1 MDLSFGSKERCRI
14 GFFGLT
20 QPEPRGSDRVSM
32 AVLKLHSSTNRSF
45 NMTIENTNERSA
57 TSIPDGDAP
66 HQHDKH
72 KGPHRAR
79 RYGAAVI
86 ACVALLG
93 FGAVAGA
100 GAISMMRPSVE
111 MAPMTPVAIS
121 SMPDWGLVTVKGK
134 VVEVFGN
141 KFVVE
146 DPSGRALIE
155 TGPSGEGGKLVA
167 LDEIVSVQGRFENGF
182 IHATYLTRADG
193 KTETLGPAG
202 GPPHGKGPGWMRHI
216 AG

>member
-1 MDLSFGSKERCRI
+1 
-14 GFFGLT
+14 
-20 QPEPRGSDRVSM
+20 
-32 AVLKLHSSTNRSF
+32 
-45 NMTIENTNERSA
+45 MTIENTNEPTS
-57 TSIPDGDAP
+57 TSIPHADAP
-66 HQHDKH
+66 HAHDKH
-72 KGPHRAR
+72 KGPHRR
-79 RYGAAVI
+79 RRFGAALV
-86 ACVALLG
+86 ASVALLG

-100 GAISMMRPSVE
+100 GAISMMRPTAE

-146 DPSGRALIE
+146 DASGRALIE

-167 LDEIVSVQGRFENGF
+167 PDDTVSVQGRFENGF

-193 KTETLGPAG
+193 KTEALGPAG
-202 GPPHGKGPGWMRHI
+202 GPPPHGKLPGWMRHVVD
-216 AG
+216 

>member
-1 MDLSFGSKERCRI
+1 
-14 GFFGLT
+14 
-20 QPEPRGSDRVSM
+20 
-32 AVLKLHSSTNRSF
+32 
-45 NMTIENTNERSA
+45 MTIENTNEPAA
-57 TSIPDGDAP
+57 TSIPHSDVP
-66 HQHDKH
+66 HGHDKH
-72 KGPHRAR
+72 KGPHRGR
-79 RYGAAVI
+79 RYGATII
-86 ACVALLG
+86 AGVALLS

-146 DPSGRALIE
+146 DTSGRALIE
-155 TGPSGEGGKLVA
+155 TGPSGEDGKLVVMG
-167 LDEIVSVQGRFENGF
+167 ETVSVQGRFENGF
-182 IHATYLTRADG
+182 IHATYLTREDG